1 MALKGEKSVAVLTVF
16 DAPAMTPS
24 GRKAIAEWLRR
35 QARMLVKDGKLYAKR
50 YTGRY
55 LYR

>member
-50 YTGRY
+50 YTGRS
-55 LYR
+55 LCR